1 MFNIGRNGTDAV
13 GFAPKI
19 AAKKSKNV
27 GAIVGGTV
35 GGVVGALLAG
45 LAVFFYVRS
54 RRDRAHLKDTVA
66 EFEEHKVASTIQ
78 PFPLG
83 PGAHDDSPGVHA
95 RLLPEDDVAP
105 PAYEESEVAPAST
118 VGSGGPVRVSKSEYV
133 QSTASGSVVPDEEG
147 AGASGSSQPPRIE
160 PNRMYNI
167 EE

>member
-1 MFNIGRNGTDAV
+1 MGWNGTDAA

-19 AAKKSKNV
+19 AVKKSTNV

-35 GGVVGALLAG
+35 GGVAGLLLAG
-45 LAVFFYVRS
+45 LAVFFYARS

-78 PFPLG
+78 PFTLG
-83 PGAHDDSPGVHA
+83 ARRDSPGVHA

-105 PAYEESEVAPAST
+105 PTYEASEAGAAST
-118 VGSGGPVRVSKSEYV
+118 VASGGPVRVSKSEYA
-133 QSTASGSVVPDEEG
+133 QPPAASATATAVLPEEEE
-147 AGASGSSQPPRIE
+147 GASGSSQPAPRIE
-160 PNRMYNI
+160 PNRIYNI